1 MVVNQFAGD
10 AGDGLLACRIDIYQD
25 DFVQQGKAVGEI
37 FVEITGTCVEVRLE
51 NSRQLLVPI
60 EGTHGEYALFYLG
73 RMVRIVAQ
81 ENHLVVLYLEI
92 ETTVYSAETCH
103 TSLYFFVSQSA
114 HLRQSH
120 GGYPVLNVDTDGD
133 TQLYIGDISQG

>member
-25 DFVQQGKAVGEI
+25 DFVQQGKAVGKI

-51 NSRQLLVPI
+51 NSRQLLVPL

-81 ENHLVVLYLEI
+81 ENYLVVLYLEI

-103 TSLYFFVSQSA
+103 TSLYFFIGQSA
-114 HLRQSH
+114 HLR
-120 GGYPVLNVDTDGD
+120 
-133 TQLYIGDISQG
+133 

>member
-60 EGTHGEYALFYLG
+60 EGTHGEYALLYLG

-81 ENHLVVLYLEI
+81 E
-92 ETTVYSAETCH
+92 TTLS
-103 TSLYFFVSQSA
+103 FFILKSKRRSTPRKLAIPLFISSSVNPLICAKAMAATRSQC
-114 HLRQSH
+114 
-120 GGYPVLNVDTDGD
+120 
-133 TQLYIGDISQG
+133 

>member
-103 TSLYFFVSQSA
+103 TSLYFFISQSA

-120 GGYPVLNVDTDGD
+120 GGYPVLNVDADGD

>member
-25 DFVQQGKAVGEI
+25 DFVQQGKAVGKI
-37 FVEITGTCVEVRLE
+37 FVEITGTCVEVWLE
-51 NSRQLLVPI
+51 NSRQLLAPV
-60 EGTHGEYALFYLG
+60 EGTLGEYALLYFG

-81 ENHLVVLYLEI
+81 ENYLVVLYLEI

-103 TSLYFFVSQSA
+103 TSLYFFIGQSA
-114 HLRQSH
+114 HLR
-120 GGYPVLNVDTDGD
+120 
-133 TQLYIGDISQG
+133 

>member
-1 MVVNQFAGD
+1 
-10 AGDGLLACRIDIYQD
+10 
-25 DFVQQGKAVGEI
+25 
-37 FVEITGTCVEVRLE
+37 
-51 NSRQLLVPI
+51 
-60 EGTHGEYALFYLG
+60 
-73 RMVRIVAQ
+73 MVRIVAQ
-81 ENHLVVLYLEI
+81 ENYLVVLYLEI

-103 TSLYFFVSQSA
+103 TSLYFFISQSA

>member
-51 NSRQLLVPI
+51 NSRLIVWLI
-60 EGTHGEYALFYLG
+60 EGTHGEYALLYLG

-103 TSLYFFVSQSA
+103 AAFDFLIRSTVEEGEC
-114 HLRQSH
+114 H
-120 GGYPVLNVDTDGD
+120 GCHTI
-133 TQLYIGDISQG
+133 LYIDADGNT

>member
-51 NSRQLLVPI
+51 NSRQLPPS
-60 EGTHGEYALFYLG
+60 Y
-73 RMVRIVAQ
+73 
-81 ENHLVVLYLEI
+81 
-92 ETTVYSAETCH
+92 
-103 TSLYFFVSQSA
+103 
-114 HLRQSH
+114 
-120 GGYPVLNVDTDGD
+120 
-133 TQLYIGDISQG
+133 